1 MMKPIFL
8 SLFFLSSFAVSP
20 ARAALFCGMRRNV
33 ACLIEAINEGRSSR
47 VVKNLQAGADPNG
60 EEDGVTTYI
69 AAKKRS
75 RCRSAR
81 LSKPC
86 IDEKNGI

>member
-8 SLFFLSSFAVSP
+8 SLFFLIFFAVSP
-20 ARAALFCGMRRNV
+20 ARAALFCGMRGNV

-47 VVKNLQAGADPNG
+47 VVKNLQAGVDPNG
-60 EEDGVTTYI
+60 EEDGVTPI

-81 LSKPC
+81 LSEPC

>member
-1 MMKPIFL
+1 
-8 SLFFLSSFAVSP
+8 
-20 ARAALFCGMRRNV
+20 MRRNV
-33 ACLIEAINEGRSSR
+33 ACLIEAVNEGRSSR
-47 VVKNLQAGADPNG
+47 VVKNLQAGVDPNA
-60 EEDGVTTYI
+60 EEDGRTPI
-69 AAKKRS
+69 AAQKRS